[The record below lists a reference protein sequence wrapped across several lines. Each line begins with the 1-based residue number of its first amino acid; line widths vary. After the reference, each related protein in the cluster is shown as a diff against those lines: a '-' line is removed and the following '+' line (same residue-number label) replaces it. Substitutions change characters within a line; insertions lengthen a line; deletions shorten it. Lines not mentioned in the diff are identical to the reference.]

1 MGRKKNKNKQNDTKD
16 FENCQQNQIAEELA
30 TISEASLTQQI
41 TIKQQKETIEN
52 GMSTQEENVNNLR
65 EKSITS
71 EKIIQCHQGIANI
84 NVSEVQRVKETN
96 NNCNEIASLAN
107 LLLSCIKDSFHTN
120 YAIVEENLV
129 SINNYSKRLS
139 HKGSAN
145 HGARPKH
152 SPMFNEC
159 ICYEAAGRLC
169 NSLTRQKGANEDKR
183 CSKFAQ
189 QEIDNYAEIILQAW
203 KTGVKV

>member
-1 MGRKKNKNKQNDTKD
+1 MGRKKNKNKQIDTKD
-16 FENCQQNQIAEELA
+16 FANCQQNQIAEELA
-30 TISEASLTQQI
+30 TISEGSLIQQI
-41 TIKQQKETIEN
+41 TIKQPKETVEN

-71 EKIIQCHQGIANI
+71 ENIIQCHQGMAKI

-96 NNCNEIASLAN
+96 NNCNDVASLAN
-107 LLLSCIKDSFHTN
+107 LWLSCIKNLFNTN

-129 SINNYSKRLS
+129 RINNCRKR
-139 HKGSAN
+139 SAN

-152 SPMFNEC
+152 SPIFNEC

-169 NSLTRQKGANEDKR
+169 NSLTRQKGVNEDKR

-203 KTGVKV
+203 KTSVQV